1 MIPDCFLEQLI
12 IPVFMLKINFHFVLL
27 LVLSI
32 FCSNCAIRYF
42 NDSEYNPIGLVED
55 NTISDRTPI
64 NQILDEKTELI
75 GKKIYDVKAYVA
87 IYSECLMETQ
97 NIQSIALNYHG
108 DPCLEF
114 PIGYQRFR
122 FFEIMV
128 GKENDISLDT
138 LYFFLS
144 EKLSEK
150 FNPTYASSWE
160 YERARIYYFVSEGRD
175 SLQKPKV
182 DFLNFNRYVRKHKS
196 MFNGKMKTSRN
207 SKDNFQFYFRK
218 DSVNQC
224 MVLNKIVSKSTNKI
238 SGTKPLIYD
247 VNQILFDDSNPLNGM
262 KLYYDPKMSTLT
274 QALLDKKV
282 LYRSKN

>member
-1 MIPDCFLEQLI
+1 
-12 IPVFMLKINFHFVLL
+12 MLKINFHFVLL

-55 NTISDRTPI
+55 NTLSDRTPI

-97 NIQSIALNYHG
+97 NIQSIALNYHC
-108 DPCLEF
+108 DSCLEY

-150 FNPTYASSWE
+150 FNPTYASAWE

-182 DFLNFNRYVRKHKS
+182 DFINFNRYVRKHKS

-262 KLYYDPKMSTLT
+262 KLYYDPIMSTLT

-282 LYRSKN
+282 LYRSKK

>member
-1 MIPDCFLEQLI
+1 
-12 IPVFMLKINFHFVLL
+12 MLKINFHFVLL

-55 NTISDRTPI
+55 NTVSDRTPI

-138 LYFFLS
+138 LYFFCL
-144 EKLSEK
+144 KNYLK
-150 FNPTYASSWE
+150 NLILHTLLLGNTNVQDLLFC
-160 YERARIYYFVSEGRD
+160 
-175 SLQKPKV
+175 
-182 DFLNFNRYVRKHKS
+182 VRGS
-196 MFNGKMKTSRN
+196 RFFTKT
-207 SKDNFQFYFRK
+207 
-218 DSVNQC
+218 
-224 MVLNKIVSKSTNKI
+224 
-238 SGTKPLIYD
+238 
-247 VNQILFDDSNPLNGM
+247 
-262 KLYYDPKMSTLT
+262 
-274 QALLDKKV
+274 
-282 LYRSKN
+282 